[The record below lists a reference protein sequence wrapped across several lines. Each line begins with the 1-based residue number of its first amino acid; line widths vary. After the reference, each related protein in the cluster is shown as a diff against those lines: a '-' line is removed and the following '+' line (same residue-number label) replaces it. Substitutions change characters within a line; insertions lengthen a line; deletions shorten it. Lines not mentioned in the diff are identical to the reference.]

1 MKILALETSAKSVS
15 VAVTE
20 DGVPLASS
28 YQNTGLTHSRTLMPL
43 LDAMLTSSGLELQ
56 DMDAL
61 AVAAGPGS
69 FTGLRIGVS
78 ALKGLAW
85 AAEKPCCGVST
96 LEAMARNL
104 AHMDALI
111 VCAMDARRNQVYNAL
126 FRARGG
132 ALERLTPDR
141 AIGIEELAKELAD
154 ISAETGKIVVG
165 DGAQLC
171 YTGLLERGV
180 SCTLAPAALLMQNAV
195 VIKADTF
202 KEGDFVDV
210 TGTSKGHGYQGVIK
224 RWGAQRTPTSH
235 GGGPVHRHA
244 GSMGSTT
251 DPSRIFKG
259 KIGAG
264 QMGVDQVTIQNL
276 DIVKVDAD
284 LNLIA
289 VRGAVPGPKGG
300 LVLIKS
306 TVKTHR
312 VKHAD
317 SGISNNPQKA
327 SGRNPQK
334 ASARNK

>member
-1 MKILALETSAKSVS
+1 MKTAIIGKKVGMTQIFDEAGKV
-15 VAVTE
+15 VPVTVIE
-20 DGVPLASS
+20 
-28 YQNTGLTHSRTLMPL
+28 
-43 LDAMLTSSGLELQ
+43 
-56 DMDAL
+56 
-61 AVAAGPGS
+61 AGPCTV
-69 FTGLRIGVS
+69 TGKMTTEKEGYEAVQLGYEDVAEKKLTKPEKGHLDKAGVAPKKYLREFD
-78 ALKGLAW
+78 LEN
-85 AAEKPCCGVST
+85 AAE
-96 LEAMARNL
+96 LN
-104 AHMDALI
+104 
-111 VCAMDARRNQVYNAL
+111 
-126 FRARGG
+126 
-132 ALERLTPDR
+132 
-141 AIGIEELAKELAD
+141 
-154 ISAETGKIVVG
+154 VG
-165 DGAQLC
+165 DI
-171 YTGLLERGV
+171 V
-180 SCTLAPAALLMQNAV
+180 
-195 VIKADTF
+195 KADAF
-202 KEGDFVDV
+202 QAGDFVDV
-210 TGTSKGHGYQGVIK
+210 TGISKGHGYQGVIK

>member
-1 MKILALETSAKSVS
+1 MKAIIGKKVGMSQIFDENGKVIP
-15 VAVTE
+15 VTVIE
-20 DGVPLASS
+20 
-28 YQNTGLTHSRTLMPL
+28 
-43 LDAMLTSSGLELQ
+43 
-56 DMDAL
+56 
-61 AVAAGPGS
+61 AGPCTVVQKKTSDKEGYEAVQLGYEDIPERKLS
-69 FTGLRIGVS
+69 KPEMGHLNKAGVAPKKYLREFN
-78 ALKGLAW
+78 LDN
-85 AAEKPCCGVST
+85 AAE
-96 LEAMARNL
+96 LN
-104 AHMDALI
+104 
-111 VCAMDARRNQVYNAL
+111 
-126 FRARGG
+126 
-132 ALERLTPDR
+132 
-141 AIGIEELAKELAD
+141 
-154 ISAETGKIVVG
+154 VG
-165 DGAQLC
+165 DI
-171 YTGLLERGV
+171 V
-180 SCTLAPAALLMQNAV
+180 
-195 VIKADTF
+195 KADTF

-235 GGGPVHRHA
+235 GGHRHA

-312 VKHAD
+312 AD